1 MTPRHETWTEHEYPT
16 DDGRYAEP
24 WRRKEKPYSTL
35 AHPYV
40 GHQMND
46 DNQPAWLAAHEEH
59 VNWPAR
65 LFQTRPETATQALME
80 TAPHH
85 EPEVSTDEAQP
96 LRELLGAAIDALPPV
111 EREVLEGLVIRR
123 ESLSTMARRL
133 AYSRTHVSRI
143 RDTALASLALDLGA
157 HPLILE
163 HLEAQ

>member
-1 MTPRHETWTEHEYPT
+1 MTPRPETWTEHEYPT

-59 VNWPAR
+59 VHWPAR
-65 LFQTRPETATQALME
+65 LFQTRPETAAQALME
-80 TAPHH
+80 TAPHG
-85 EPEVSTDEAQP
+85 EPEVSSEEAQP
-96 LRELLGAAIDALPPV
+96 LRELLGEAIDALSPI

-123 ESLSTMARRL
+123 ESLSTMGRRL
-133 AYSRTHVSRI
+133 VYSRTHVSRI
-143 RDTALASLALDLGA
+143 RDTALCQLRSSLSD
-157 HPLILE
+157 HPLIIE